1 MRKRLLVGLL
11 GFALI
16 AAATFP
22 FAKSGAQDGGQI
34 ETPSKGVMET
44 GRGGDMG
51 ASGARLQRALPDF
64 DIRLADKGEFT
75 DSDVSVAESAP
86 SPGVRGKGI
95 AQARA
100 SAVEK
105 FRASRAD

>member
-22 FAKSGAQDGGQI
+22 FTKSGAQQTEGGQI
-34 ETPSKGVMET
+34 ET
-44 GRGGDMG
+44 GRAGDMG
-51 ASGARLQRALPDF
+51 AGGARLQRALPDF

-75 DSDVSVAESAP
+75 DSDVSVVEAAAP
-86 SPGVRGKGI
+86 SPGARGKET
-95 AQARA
+95 ARAARA
-100 SAVEK
+100 SAV
-105 FRASRAD
+105 AN